1 MTRKRIVTKKKKKKK
16 NGVGPKLRS
25 HVVGLGLAFFF
36 VFSPSLWL
44 APPGFQ
50 PRICAAAEEPTAK
63 CNMVKW
69 VVVTVPW
76 FERTFGEV
84 RSVSYD
90 PTVKT

>member
-1 MTRKRIVTKKKKKKK
+1 MTRKRIVTKKKKKEK

-63 CNMVKW
+63 CNINGKVGSCDSTL
-69 VVVTVPW
+69 V
-76 FERTFGEV
+76 
-84 RSVSYD
+84 
-90 PTVKT
+90 